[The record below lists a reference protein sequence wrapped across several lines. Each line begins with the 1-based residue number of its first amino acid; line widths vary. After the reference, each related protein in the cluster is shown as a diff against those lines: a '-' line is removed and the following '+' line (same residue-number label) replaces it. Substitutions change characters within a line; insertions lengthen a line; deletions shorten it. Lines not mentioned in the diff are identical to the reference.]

1 MEGRVL
7 GAFIMG
13 LVDSA
18 GSAGKPTGMENG

>member
-7 GAFIMG
+7 GATIMG

-18 GSAGKPTGMENG
+18 GSAGKPTKMGNG